1 MMGSAMMG
9 SAMMGSAMTIAAN
22 EDATGSQIT
31 SLGRRG
37 SSIETEQLVRLADLT
52 PTVRGEAPGSPYL
65 CDEFLAQFSGLT
77 ADTVVDVPYM
87 TKVSYAS
94 SPKRRTGDPDRVYW
108 LRPRLEQ
115 LQLEEPAFGHDTTP
129 AEAATESDADLEAA
143 LADLGEVAEEARE
156 QGFPEPS
163 RETIN
168 LADRLLRGMYRT
180 RPCLFGVYPTQD
192 GEVTIH
198 AVGRLGSSVRVL
210 CHAADGV
217 ICLVNLDG
225 QQHRRG
231 VYMPVATSSASL
243 RNFVQ
248 EALDDIGSER

>member
-1 MMGSAMMG
+1 
-9 SAMMGSAMTIAAN
+9 MMGSAMTIAEN
-22 EDATGSQIT
+22 EDATGSEST
-31 SLGRRG
+31 SLGRRS
-37 SSIETEQLVRLADLT
+37 SSIETRQLLRQADLT
-52 PTVRGEAPGSPYL
+52 PAVRGGAPSSPYL
-65 CDEFLAQFSGLT
+65 YDEFLAQFSGLT
-77 ADTVVDVPYM
+77 AGTVVDVHYM

-94 SPKRRTGDPDRVYW
+94 SPKRRAWDPDPFYW
-108 LRPRLEQ
+108 LRPPRER
-115 LQLEEPAFGHDTTP
+115 LQLEESGFGHDTTS
-129 AEAATESDADLEAA
+129 AEAAAESDADLEAA

-163 RETIN
+163 RETIA
-168 LADRLLRGMYRT
+168 LADRLLRSMYRT
-180 RPCLFGVYPTQD
+180 RPCLFGIYPTQD

-198 AVGRLGSSVRVL
+198 ATGRLGSSVRVL

-217 ICLVNLDG
+217 MCLVNLDG

-248 EALDDIGSER
+248 EALDDLGSER